1 MAAQGEIKLAGL
13 IVVRNA
19 HDLCRAIATAAPR
32 LGIDAAVLKNGILKA
47 LSNIAAAQSFYRCG
61 AKLGLSEAGAKKLA
75 MDGKDLDNDS
85 FLKLFY
91 QAGGRVTRY
100 CTGKA
105 KSKAIAKVKENWEA
119 FKLVAPEVAKELV
132 FDLRQVPP
140 DGDILPLLERL
151 ELEQPRSEAQ
161 AAADC
166 SDVEKESSSE
176 SEEEVIATC
185 PSRASRASAP
195 KYDDCQS
202 NDSSEFEKGSSSESE
217 EVIAESDDEPQEK
230 RKASSKKVQ
239 EQDVA
244 APTEATLASNP
255 LVAALIEKLA
265 DERAASKEREAA
277 AFWKGE
283 RSGMLK
289 AAALLVLLCGCWW
302 CEYGS

>member
-176 SEEEVIATC
+176 SEE
-185 PSRASRASAP
+185 
-195 KYDDCQS
+195 
-202 NDSSEFEKGSSSESE
+202 
-217 EVIAESDDEPQEK
+217 VIAESDDEPQEK